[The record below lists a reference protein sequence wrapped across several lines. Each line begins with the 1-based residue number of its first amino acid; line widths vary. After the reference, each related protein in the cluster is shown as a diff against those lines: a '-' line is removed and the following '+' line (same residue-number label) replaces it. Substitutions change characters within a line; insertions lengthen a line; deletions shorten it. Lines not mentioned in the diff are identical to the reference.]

1 MTFYSIS
8 GLVQKLVVICLLD
21 QTNRI
26 DQTSAETNAAALL
39 DLLSS
44 MSSEVL
50 LDLQDLAQ
58 DLVQDLA
65 QTPVSLSAEGL
76 DELTLT
82 LHELLCP
89 KTNRALRHRPSS
101 CRLLTRAFVLAA
113 VDPGGGGLRS
123 A

>member
-1 MTFYSIS
+1 M
-8 GLVQKLVVICLLD
+8 LQKLVLICLVLLD
-21 QTNRI
+21 QTNRK
-26 DQTSAETNAAALL
+26 DQTSAETNAVGLL

-50 LDLQDLAQ
+50 LDLQDLVQ
-58 DLVQDLA
+58 DLV

-113 VDPGGGGLRS
+113 VDPGGGGEATPLRRLCN
-123 A
+123 